1 MKAETFPTG
10 RRQAPAAILI
20 NQKLI
25 YNLKGG
31 RGKAY
36 AAVCLQRQIKIG
48 AIAPKLRKGEEYVCH
63 Y

>member
-1 MKAETFPTG
+1 MKAETFPAG

-31 RGKAY
+31 RGKHM
-36 AAVCLQRQIKIG
+36 
-48 AIAPKLRKGEEYVCH
+48 LRSACKGR
-63 Y
+63 